1 MASVIKPIE
10 FTPLAKSQL
19 QSTVD
24 YIIKEF
30 GIKSAEKFLHK
41 TERHL
46 QAVAEAELRLV
57 NRALG

>member
-30 GIKSAEKFLHK
+30 GIKSAEKFLQK

-46 QAVAEAELRLV
+46 QAVAEGL
-57 NRALG
+57 